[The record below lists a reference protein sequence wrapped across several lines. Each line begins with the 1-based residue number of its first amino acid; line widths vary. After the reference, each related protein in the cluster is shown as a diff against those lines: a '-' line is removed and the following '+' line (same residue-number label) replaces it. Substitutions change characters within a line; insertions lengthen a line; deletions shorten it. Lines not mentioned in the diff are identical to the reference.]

1 MAVRKTDLMRACSL
15 LPLYGMLTSPY
26 AVIPDAAKRRSGIG
40 ELGGRPVKLPDSG
53 FGCAAPE

>member
-1 MAVRKTDLMRACSL
+1 MVSL
-15 LPLYGMLTSPY
+15 SRFSATGCTSPY

-40 ELGGRPVKLPDSG
+40 KLLGRLVKLPDSG